1 MIPQLLTSVRAT
13 LEYLGGVSEEPPSE
27 TPRWMTGPLWWGLW
41 WAALLLLTLFFS
53 GQTSK
58 FIYID
63 F

>member
-1 MIPQLLTSVRAT
+1 MTVIAWFKELCEYLEGASDEPPAGLIPLTS
-13 LEYLGGVSEEPPSE
+13 
-27 TPRWMTGPLWWGLW
+27 PLWGLW
-41 WAALLLLTLFFS
+41 WAALLIIILVFG

>member
-1 MIPQLLTSVRAT
+1 MRNLLTDVRSL
-13 LEYLGGVSEEPPSE
+13 LEYLGGVTEQAPA
-27 TPRWMTGPLWWGLW
+27 RWRPWVQGPLWWGLW
-41 WAALLLLTLFFS
+41 MAALILLVLVFS

>member
-1 MIPQLLTSVRAT
+1 MRAIAWFKDLCDYLEGARDAPPAELTLPLTS
-13 LEYLGGVSEEPPSE
+13 
-27 TPRWMTGPLWWGLW
+27 PLWGLW
-41 WAALLLLTLFFS
+41 WAVLLIIILVFS